1 MDTLRRIHA
10 IAQQS
15 MTEAWYSRLYLLIA
29 VTVLICIG
37 LGAFA
42 RALVLTGGSTTGLI
56 IYNFSLRVAF
66 VAIFAIHVSQA
77 LQRDRIDKQ
86 TEVLLS
92 LDMPR
97 MAYLLGRTVGFL
109 GILAVCVLLAT
120 VFPLWQVNPIVG
132 TGWAVS
138 LYAELGILVCISVF
152 VSTSIRN
159 PAGSFIIILSV
170 YLLARNIG
178 NLLLLS
184 QSPILDQANVGI
196 EGMQLM
202 LETLNLLLP
211 DLWRFASSEWLASNS
226 IDTNTVLMNVLS
238 GVIFGILLLM
248 AAGIDLYRQ
257 KIGL

>member
-15 MTEAWYSRLYLLIA
+15 MTEAWYSRLYLLII

-42 RALVLTGGSTTGLI
+42 GALVLTGDKSTGLI
-56 IYNFSLRVAF
+56 IYNFSLRFAL
-66 VAIFAIHVSQA
+66 VAIFAIHITQG

-86 TEVLLS
+86 TEMLLS

-97 MAYLLGRTVGFL
+97 VLYLLGRTVGFL

-120 VFPLWQVNPIVG
+120 IFPLWQVNPIVG
-132 TGWAVS
+132 VGWAIS
-138 LYAELGILVCISVF
+138 LYAELGILICLSVF
-152 VSTSIRN
+152 VSSSIRN
-159 PAGSFIIILSV
+159 PAASFIIILGV

-184 QSPILDQANVGI
+184 QSPILDQANI
-196 EGMQLM
+196 FIQWMRLA
-202 LETLNLLLP
+202 LETINVLLP
-211 DLWRFASSEWLASNS
+211 DLWRFASSGWLASNS
-226 IDTNTVLMNVLS
+226 IDINTIWMNVMS
-238 GVIFGILLLM
+238 AVIFSFLLLM
-248 AAGIDLYRQ
+248 AAGIDLYREN
-257 KIGL
+257 IGT